1 MIQALTIK
9 PMKKTGEQYMYKV
22 AFAVIVVTSMTG
34 CASSTATTEKLPIKV
49 IPSHVAEKCEF
60 IQQIAINKTSAFNS
74 VNAKVQQAQQDL
86 AQQSISLGGNAM
98 VIEDT
103 DITGNGHVVDVTASV
118 YKCKQQQ

>member
-1 MIQALTIK
+1 
-9 PMKKTGEQYMYKV
+9 MYKV

-60 IQQIAINKTSAFNS
+60 IQQIAINKTNAFNS
-74 VNAKVQQAQQDL
+74 VNAKVRQAQQDL